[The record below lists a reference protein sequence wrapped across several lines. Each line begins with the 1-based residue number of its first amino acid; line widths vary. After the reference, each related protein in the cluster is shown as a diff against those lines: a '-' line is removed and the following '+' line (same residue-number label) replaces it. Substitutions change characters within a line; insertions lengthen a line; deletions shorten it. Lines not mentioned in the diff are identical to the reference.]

1 MTTYTTLIV
10 EPGELMIVKLNR
22 PAVRNALN
30 TRMGQELVTCFEQ
43 LITDAGPVRCVIL
56 TGEGDKAFC
65 AGGDLKERH
74 EMTDKAWRIEHVV
87 LERLTRALLDCPIPI
102 IAAVN
107 GVSYGGGCEI
117 AACCDFVYAADH
129 ARFALP
135 EVTLGILPGGG
146 GTQTVSRAIG
156 ERRAKELILT
166 GRMFTA
172 REAKEWG
179 LVNAVFSG
187 ATLMDEAKATAAR
200 IVASAPLSVREAK
213 QSIGQGLQMPL
224 KDGLALELHA
234 YNRTVSTRDRREGV
248 QAFVEKRAPRF
259 QGF

>member
-10 EPGELMIVKLNR
+10 EPGELMIVRLNR

-30 TRMGQELVTCFEQ
+30 TRMGEELVSCFEQ
-43 LITDAGPVRCVIL
+43 LIKDAGPVRCVIL
-56 TGEGDKAFC
+56 TGAGEKAFC
-65 AGGDLKERH
+65 AGGDLKERRD
-74 EMTDKAWRIEHVV
+74 MSDKAWRIEHVV

-102 IAAVN
+102 IGAVN
-107 GVSYGGGCEI
+107 GAAYGGGCEM

-146 GTQTVSRAIG
+146 GTQTMSRAVG

-172 REAKEWG
+172 GEAKEWG
-179 LVNAVFSG
+179 LVNAVFPG
-187 ATLMDEAKATAAR
+187 AALMEEAKATAAR
-200 IVASAPLSVREAK
+200 IVANAPISVRQAK
-213 QSIGQGLQMPL
+213 QSIVRGLQSSL
-224 KDGLALELHA
+224 KNGLAFELDA
-234 YNRTVSTRDRREGV
+234 YNRTVSTRDRHEGV
-248 QAFVEKRAPRF
+248 QAFAEKRAPRF
-259 QGF
+259 QGC